1 MERGQVGVDVR
12 TQFIKWFE
20 EISIQDIPLVGGKNA
35 SLGEMFQRLT
45 PQGINIPPGFA
56 VTADAFSSLVAQ
68 SDISEKIYSMLSSL
82 DTQDTSELA
91 KVGHKIRAIIRNA
104 GIPEEVAH
112 EIRNAYAEL
121 CHRTGVA
128 ELDVAVRSSAT
139 AEDLP
144 DASFAGQQESF
155 LNVRGANDL
164 ITACLNCFA
173 SLFTDRAISYRSTK
187 GFEHEKVRLSIC
199 VQQMVRSDLAA
210 SGVIFTLD
218 TESGARNVVLINSA
232 YGLGEN
238 VVGGRVDPDE
248 FLVLK
253 PLLRESGRNS
263 EIVPILRRK
272 LGLKQ
277 VRMVYSGHGSRTTR
291 NIEVSQRDR
300 ERLSINDED
309 VIKLAQWATAIER
322 YYSSLNGRE
331 TPMDIEWGKDG
342 KTGALFI
349 LQARPETV
357 HSQESGLQQSS
368 HFLKERSAV
377 LITGRAIGS
386 KIGSGPVRIV
396 NNVSELGE
404 FQDGEVLVADMTD
417 PDWEPIMKK
426 ASAIITNRGGRT
438 CHAAIVSREHG
449 VPCIVGTGT
458 GTEALRLGQ
467 VVTVSCAEG
476 DEGFVYD
483 GRLLFEEEKVNWTS
497 LERPRTKIMVNLG
510 NPAQA
515 LKTSLLPVDGV
526 GLARIEFII
535 SEYVKIHPM
544 ALAHP
549 EEITDPETREKI
561 ENLLG
566 GHKNDPRQY
575 FIDRL
580 SEGVGLIAG
589 AFYPRPVIV
598 RFSDFKSNEYAGLL
612 GGQKFE
618 PIEENP
624 MIGFRGASRYY
635 NPRYR
640 DGFALECYAINHL
653 RQKVGLTNIKVMIP
667 FCRSPEEGQRVL
679 AEMKGHGL
687 SQGKDG
693 LEVYVMAEL
702 PSNILRGEEF
712 GVIFDGFSIGS
723 NDLTQMVLGVD
734 RDSSVISHLF
744 DERDPAVLKML
755 QMAIEVAKKSGR
767 PIGICGQAPS
777 DFPEISKLLV
787 QSGINSISVTP
798 DAVLKTIRV
807 VLDAEKSCLPLVELK
822 PSRS

>member
-1 MERGQVGVDVR
+1 MSS
-12 TQFIKWFE
+12 QFIKWFE
-20 EISIQDIPLVGGKNA
+20 EISIQDISLVGGKNA

-56 VTADAFSSLVAQ
+56 VTADAFSFLVDQ
-68 SDISEKIYSMLSSL
+68 SKISEKMYSLLSNL
-82 DTQDTSELA
+82 DSQDTNKLA
-91 KVGHKIRAIIRNA
+91 EVGHKIRAIIRNA
-104 GIPEEVAH
+104 GIPEEVAS
-112 EIRNAYAEL
+112 EIRSAYAQL
-121 CHRTGVA
+121 CHRTGVV

-164 ITACLNCFA
+164 LLACLNCFA

-187 GFEHEKVRLSIC
+187 GFGHDKVRLSIC

-253 PLLRESGRNS
+253 PLLGDLDRSAGR
-263 EIVPILRRK
+263 VPILRRK
-272 LGLKQ
+272 LGSKQ
-277 VRMVYSGHGSRTTR
+277 VRMVYSGQGSRTTR

-300 ERLSINDED
+300 ELLSINDGD
-309 VIKLAQWATAIER
+309 VIKLAQWACAIEQ
-322 YYSSLNGRE
+322 YYSKLNGRE

-357 HSQESGLQQSS
+357 HSQELGLVQSS
-368 HFLKERSAV
+368 FFLKERSAV

-386 KIGSGPVRIV
+386 KIGTGPVRII
-396 NNVSELGE
+396 NHVSELGE

-458 GTEALRLGQ
+458 GTEVLKLGQ
-467 VVTVSCAEG
+467 VVTASCAEG
-476 DEGFVYD
+476 DEGIVYK
-483 GRLLFEEEKVNWTS
+483 GRLSFEEEKVNWTS

-515 LKTSLLPVDGV
+515 LKNSLLPVEGV

-549 EEITDPETREKI
+549 EEITDQETKTEI

-566 GHKNDPRQY
+566 FHRNNPRQY

-635 NPRYR
+635 DQRYR
-640 DGFALECYAINHL
+640 DGFALECSAISHL
-653 RQKVGLTNIKVMIP
+653 RQKVGLTNIKVMVP

-679 AEMKGHGL
+679 AEMKEHGL
-687 SQGKDG
+687 FQGKDG
-693 LEVYVMAEL
+693 LEVYVMSEI

-712 GVIFDGFSIGS
+712 GKIFDGFSIGS

-744 DERDPAVLKML
+744 DERDPGVLKML
-755 QMAIEVAKKSGR
+755 RMAIEVAKRTGR

-777 DFPEISKLLV
+777 DFPELSRLLV
-787 QSGINSISVTP
+787 QSGISSISVTP

-807 VLDAEKSCLPLVELK
+807 VLDAEKSCFINK
-822 PSRS
+822 